1 MDIFRGNTI
10 YLRLMEPQDY
20 ETTYP
25 WRNDYNIQKMTCG
38 PLRFISE
45 EMEKNWAQNRSL
57 DNTHDIYLAVCSIED
72 NKMIGYTSIND
83 INYINRSC
91 DIGGIVIGDKSSRD
105 GNEITEVYLL
115 LLSYVFDQ
123 LNMNRTYGHFL
134 EEHTM
139 TAINVKTYFYEIEG
153 CERQAVYKDGK
164 YHDVILVGLLREDYY
179 RHKEAGDYDFEVTI
193 KRLLRNVREVKK
205 KLRNK

>member
-1 MDIFRGNTI
+1 MDTFRGNTI

-25 WRNDYNIQKMTCG
+25 WRNDYNMQKMTCG
-38 PLRFISE
+38 PLRFISK

-57 DNTHDIYLAVCSIED
+57 NNTQDIYLAVCLIEND
-72 NKMIGYTSIND
+72 KMIGYTSIND

-91 DIGGIVIGDKSSRD
+91 NIGGIVIGDKNSRD
-105 GNEITEVYLL
+105 GNEIVEVYLL

-123 LNMNRTYGHFL
+123 LNMNRTYGEYL
-134 EEHTM
+134 EDHIM
-139 TAINVKTYFYEIEG
+139 TAINVRTYFYEIEG

-164 YHDVILVGLLREDYY
+164 YHNVIFVGLLREEYY
-179 RHKEAGDYDFEVTI
+179 HHKVIGDYDFDVTV
-193 KRLLRNVREVKK
+193 KRLLHNVREVKK
-205 KLRNK
+205 RKK